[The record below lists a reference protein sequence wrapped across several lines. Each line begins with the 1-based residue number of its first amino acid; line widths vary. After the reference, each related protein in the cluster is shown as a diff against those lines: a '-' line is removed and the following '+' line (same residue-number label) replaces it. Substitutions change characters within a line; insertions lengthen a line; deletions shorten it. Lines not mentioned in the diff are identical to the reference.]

1 MKNTLFFLFCISLI
15 FLLAAATAPLA
26 AATKPLTLVI
36 RAKAKDAKFIG
47 SSIGG
52 ARIVVREALTE
63 RILAEG
69 FTSGSTGDTERI
81 MTPPHSRDMP
91 LADEQTAAFTARLKL
106 EKPTLVTIEGFAP
119 WHQPQARIKV
129 QTQLWLIPGK
139 DIDGDGIIL
148 EFPGFVVNIL
158 NPQTHESIQAEQEIT
173 LSANVVLMCGCPITE
188 GGLWDA
194 RKYEVQAVVERN
206 GESFQQVPLEIG
218 DKASTFKGVLRAAA
232 PGLYQATVYAYDPET
247 GNTGVATTN
256 FIVK

>member
-1 MKNTLFFLFCISLI
+1 MKNNFFLLFLSLMP
-15 FLLAAATAPLA
+15 FLSAVSSLAKP
-26 AATKPLTLVI
+26 ATKPTKLVI

-52 ARIVVREALTE
+52 ARIVVRDALTE
-63 RILAEG
+63 HILAEG

-81 MTPPHSRDMP
+81 MKTPHSRSVA
-91 LADEQTAAFTARLKL
+91 LSDEETAGFSTTLELK
-106 EKPTLVTIEGFAP
+106 KPTLVTIEGYAP

-129 QTQLWLIPGK
+129 QTQVWLIPGK

-148 EFPGFVVNIL
+148 EFPGFVINIL
-158 NPQTHESIQAEQEIT
+158 SPQTHERIPGEKEIALT
-173 LSANVVLMCGCPITE
+173 ANVVLMCGCPVTE

-194 RKYEVQAVVERN
+194 SQYEVQVVVERN
-206 GESFQQVPLEIG
+206 GEENQQVPLQIS
-218 DKASTFKGVLRAAA
+218 DKASTFKGVLKPPN